1 MNVKTTLILM
11 LLLLS
16 IPLFN
21 APALVSE
28 KSQHNPL
35 ESESLVPIPLEQEY
49 SFVLEPSNRSTY
61 LFVEIPEGGL
71 YNFSLYAENNLNM
84 YQRYSI
90 NFEYKHIE
98 YNYFSMRNDSSYSYY
113 ITYSYGVDANSN
125 RTINFVRLIISPNE
139 IKIHLTVDL
148 SLKFKLLVTAIQKIS
163 DAEELN
169 QGTNTLEFKNVK
181 DSIYI
186 YKLYVLDFAES
197 FYLFDAEQKVY
208 GGYVWTDSYIYYVE
222 KRVGSYSV
230 ASFSLISND
239 SYSSYAYLS
248 TKAILCLF
256 IYPYADVNITY
267 KLNITKPSV
276 QKVSSSVSFTISK
289 DNPTEKKFFL
299 LELNP
304 DKVYHIG
311 MEYLSGGNLS
321 VRLYGYIPSGSSLYL
336 RKIAEV
342 RYYNEDNYKYS
353 LDFWGAFIREEDTL
367 FAKDEYGVFENTTYL
382 YGYYITNDNG
392 TLSEYSPGSL
402 YSIMSA
408 PLSGN
413 KTMFPVVVTPHVYG
427 AIDEDSTIKLIVE
440 AVDTINQPDNVT
452 FSVDKYGLA
461 YKVFKVKPEMGSK
474 YLIKAEVY
482 SYNPSVGSVGF
493 IAYTTGLV
501 IDDTVFNKMND
512 ANEYY
517 CSSYQEQTAV
527 YELAS
532 TFPTDEYI
540 VLVYGSGNTTKVKV
554 TFEKYQVEELE
565 SEKTFTLTWNN
576 KLAIFQFNVK
586 ADVPY
591 ELYITNYNNSRI
603 FVGIFDEYGK
613 SPFKGFMNYRLQED
627 LTYASD
633 NMSMLGKANQK
644 GYILILGLS
653 ELPATVKVSLK
664 VNDNYYLQGRNFG
677 LMIGLGVGFAA
688 VAILLLL
695 TMRKKRG

>member
-1 MNVKTTLILM
+1 MNVKTTLILI

-16 IPLFN
+16 ISLSN
-21 APALVSE
+21 APTFVSE
-28 KSQHNPL
+28 ESHNNSL
-35 ESESLVPIPLEQEY
+35 EPESIVTIPLDQEY
-49 SFVLEPSNRSTY
+49 SFVLEPNNSSVY
-61 LFVEIPEGGL
+61 LRVEIPEGGL
-71 YNFSLYAENNLNM
+71 YNFSVYVENNLNM
-84 YQRYSI
+84 YQQYHI
-90 NFEYKHIE
+90 ALKYKRIE

-113 ITYSYGVDANSN
+113 ITYGYGVDANSN
-125 RTINFVRLIISPNE
+125 RTDNFVRLILSPNE
-139 IKIHLTVDL
+139 VDIHLTVDF
-148 SLKFKLLVTAIQKIS
+148 SLKFKVLVTAIQKIS
-163 DAEELN
+163 NAEELN

-181 DSIYI
+181 DSIYR
-186 YKLYVLDFAES
+186 LYVLDFAES
-197 FYLFDAEQKVY
+197 FYLLDVDQKVY
-208 GGYVWTDSYIYYVE
+208 GGDVWTDSYIYYVE
-222 KRVGSYSV
+222 KRIGPYSV

-239 SYSSYAYLS
+239 SDSSYAYLS
-248 TKAILCLF
+248 TKAILCF
-256 IYPYADVNITY
+256 YIYPYAEVNITY

-276 QKVSSSVSFTISK
+276 QKVSNSVSFTISK

-304 DKVYHIG
+304 NKVYHIG
-311 MEYLSGGNLS
+311 MEYLSGGNFS
-321 VRLYGYIPSGSSLYL
+321 VYLKGYIPSGSSLSL

-342 RYYNEDNYKYS
+342 RYYNKINYRYS
-353 LDFWGAFIREEDTL
+353 CDFWGAFIREEDTL

-413 KTMFPVVVTPHVYG
+413 KTMFPVVAIPYAYG
-427 AIDEDSTIKLIVE
+427 AIDEDSTIKLFVE

-474 YLIKAEVY
+474 YLIKAEVH
-482 SYNPSVGSVGF
+482 SYNPSVGLVGF

-540 VLVYGSGNTTKVKV
+540 VLVYGAENTTKVKV
-554 TFEKYQVEELE
+554 TFEKYQAEELE
-565 SEKTFTLTWNN
+565 SEKTFTLTWDN
-576 KLAIFQFNVK
+576 KLAILQFDVK

-591 ELYITNYNNSRI
+591 ELEITNYNNSKI
-603 FVGIFDEYGK
+603 FVAVFDEYGK
-613 SPFKGFMNYRLQED
+613 SPFKGFVNYRLQED
-627 LTYASD
+627 LIYASD
-633 NMSMLGKANQK
+633 NMSMLGKVNQK
-644 GYILILGLS
+644 GYILILGLD

-677 LMIGLGVGFAA
+677 LMIGLGVGFAIVA
-688 VAILLLL
+688 VLLLL
-695 TMRKKRG
+695 TMRKKKE